1 MTAMQVIPVEH
12 QICQPPVVLLW
23 LLPCWIQQLAFY
35 VRLIPQRLALGCEEF
50 PKALQTDDNIPL
62 SLKKSG
68 SLAARD
74 LMAVA
79 IALLGRVKLFD
90 EKTIAK
96 LSAKYLPKNKE
107 E

>member
-1 MTAMQVIPVEH
+1 MATILSTYKNSFLETK
-12 QICQPPVVLLW
+12 I
-23 LLPCWIQQLAFY
+23 
-35 VRLIPQRLALGCEEF
+35 RRSEEF

-68 SLAARD
+68 SIAARD